1 MHEESQPK
9 VKRLS
14 SGKRYCG
21 VWECFPDWES
31 LSVPSVGRGLERE
44 HHLRGGGGGF
54 APAILLKLGTV
65 ALTGIPAASETEV
78 RR

>member
-14 SGKRYCG
+14 SGKRYCR

-31 LSVPSVGRGLERE
+31 LSAPSVGRGLERE
-44 HHLRGGGGGF
+44 HHLGGE